1 MRLIGINEKDLPL
14 RRNMPRTSIRIRLCS
29 AFDQARETPPEMR
42 PKGSQNRVLS
52 WAYHRRDD
60 SATILKELMS
70 TQANTIRLDADVI
83 AALREAAERE
93 HKSLEEMA
101 GEAIMRG
108 LSADR
113 DAEWREL
120 IASGHEQGKKS
131 GIREEDV
138 PELVRD
144 WRRNNRQT
152 S

>member
-1 MRLIGINEKDLPL
+1 
-14 RRNMPRTSIRIRLCS
+14 
-29 AFDQARETPPEMR
+29 MR
-42 PKGSQNRVLS
+42 PKGSRDGVLS
-52 WAYHRRDD
+52 WAYHRRED
-60 SATILKELMS
+60 SATILKDLMS

-93 HKSLEEMA
+93 HKSLDQMA

-120 IASGHEQGKKS
+120 IAFGHEQGNKS

-144 WRRNNRQT
+144 WRRDYRQ
-152 S
+152 SSR